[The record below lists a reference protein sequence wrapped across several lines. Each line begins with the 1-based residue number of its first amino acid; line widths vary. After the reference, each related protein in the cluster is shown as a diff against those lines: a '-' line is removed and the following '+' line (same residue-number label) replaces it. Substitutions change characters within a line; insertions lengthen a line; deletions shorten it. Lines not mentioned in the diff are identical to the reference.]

1 MSYLNYLIDQ
11 YNVPLLTAFLLGF
24 LSSISPCPL
33 FANVTAIA
41 YLSKNIRSA
50 QNTILNG
57 LWFAFGRIISYTL
70 VATTVYYGAS
80 SIVVSNVFRGWGEKL
95 LGPILIIVGFV
106 MLNGISIGGK
116 KGHGRLEAFKQ
127 KLATHGYVGSM
138 LLGMILAFAF
148 CPYSA
153 ALFFGV
159 LVPLILN
166 SPEKLFL
173 APVFGLGTAIPIV
186 IFAFLL
192 AYGVHKI
199 GLTFTII
206 QKLEKFLHI
215 AVALIFI
222 LVGLYYLR
230 TWIV

>member
-11 YNVPLLTAFLLGF
+11 YNIPLLTAFLLGI

-33 FANVTAIA
+33 FANITAIA

-70 VATTVYYGAS
+70 VATIVYYGAS
-80 SIVVSNVFRGWGEKL
+80 SIVVSNIFRGWGERL
-95 LGPILIIVGFV
+95 LGPILITAGCI
-106 MLNGISIGGK
+106 MLTGIGIGHKNRSGK
-116 KGHGRLEAFKQ
+116 LEAFKQ
-127 KLATHGYVGSM
+127 ALATRGYTGSIF
-138 LLGMILAFAF
+138 LGMILAFAF

-159 LVPLILN
+159 LIPLILS
-166 SPEKLFL
+166 SPERLFL

-206 QKLEKFLHI
+206 QKLEKVLHVM
-215 AVALIFI
+215 VALIFI
-222 LVGLYYLR
+222 LAGMYYLR
-230 TWIV
+230 IWIS